1 MRILHVTPFYPPS
14 VGGMEVVV
22 ESLSRKLVD
31 AGHQVTVFT
40 SNVPQSIKQE
50 TIQGIEIYRFRSW
63 FGPLNNQFTP
73 GLFFKLLKER
83 SYDVVHVHSHVFLA
97 DNMTAFT
104 KIFTRLP
111 MVLTS
116 HGAIPGYRGIK
127 HSIEA
132 VYNATAGK
140 WTLRAMDRII
150 AVSPSQADILE
161 NLGARRKDIRIIP
174 SGFDLSQF
182 HLERDSQEFKTK
194 YSIGGRKT
202 ILFVGTLIPRK
213 GIEYLIE
220 AVSYSKFKPLLL
232 LVGGEIPG
240 FLGHQKYL
248 EEKTR
253 RFGVEKDV
261 LFLGHFT
268 REKLE
273 PAYLASDLFA
283 FPSLIEGLPLVLLE
297 AMFYGK
303 GIVATDIPGNC
314 DAIKDGVNG
323 LLCQPRDARDLSRK
337 IDILLDNPELRQ
349 RFGAEARK
357 DALSNYGWDSVLK
370 KITDVYDEIGRHR
383 VKEER

>member
-40 SNVPQSIKQE
+40 SNVPNSIKRE

-83 SYDVVHVHSHVFLA
+83 SYDVVHVHSHVFLS
-97 DNMTAFT
+97 DNMAAVSKVFT
-104 KIFTRLP
+104 QLP

-127 HSIEA
+127 HGIEV
-132 VYNATAGK
+132 VYNTTAGK

-161 NLGARRKDIRIIP
+161 SLGARRKDIRIIP
-174 SGFDLSQF
+174 SAFDPSQF
-182 HLERDSQEFKTK
+182 HLDRDSQEFKTK
-194 YSIGGRKT
+194 YAVGRRKT

-240 FLGHQKYL
+240 FIGHQKYL

-273 PAYLASDLFA
+273 PAYLTSDMFA
-283 FPSLIEGLPLVLLE
+283 FPSLIGGLPLVLLE

-314 DAIKDGVNG
+314 DAIKDGING
-323 LLCQPRDARDLSRK
+323 FLSRPRDAHDLAEK
-337 IDILLDNPELRQ
+337 IDILLGNRELREK
-349 RFGAEARK
+349 FGTQARK

-370 KITDVYDEIGRHR
+370 KIMDVYDEIARHK
-383 VKEER
+383 VGNET